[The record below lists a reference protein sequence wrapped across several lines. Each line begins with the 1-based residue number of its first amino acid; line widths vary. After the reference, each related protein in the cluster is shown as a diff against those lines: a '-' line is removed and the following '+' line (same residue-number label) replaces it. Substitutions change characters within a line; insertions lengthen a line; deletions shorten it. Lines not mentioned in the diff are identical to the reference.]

1 MRKKYTV
8 ELSFYANRTLTARE
22 QLELVQNV
30 TLQVE
35 EPITRGG
42 KGDLGS
48 IDAAYKT
55 DTVKCG
61 ISSTITYLDGCDDG
75 GR

>member
-55 DTVKCG
+55 DTV
-61 ISSTITYLDGCDDG
+61 
-75 GR
+75 